1 MKNKGEVVL
10 CVIAAVIFIALIAA
24 TSSSCD
30 GKLVRG
36 LFWYECIKGE

>member
-1 MKNKGEVVL
+1 MKNKGEVAL
-10 CVIAAVIFIALIAA
+10 GVIAAVIFITLITI

-36 LFWYECIKGE
+36 LFWYECVKGG